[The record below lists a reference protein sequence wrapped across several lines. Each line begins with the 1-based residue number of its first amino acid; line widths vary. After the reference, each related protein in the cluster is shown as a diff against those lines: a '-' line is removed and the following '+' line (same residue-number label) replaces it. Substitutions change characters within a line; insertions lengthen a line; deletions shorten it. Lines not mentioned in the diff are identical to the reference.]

1 MEDSCKIG
9 EDLDPEPSHMH
20 AGEKVADLR
29 SLQEGPFLILENR
42 SAAVVSWRRLRAKQ
56 PAFVKRSRPGE
67 KAPLQQLAR
76 RLRANASPMN
86 SWRFPHSGIFRSH
99 FEVLPLACNITV
111 IYYQNVLI
119 Y

>member
-9 EDLDPEPSHMH
+9 EDLDPEPAHMH
-20 AGEKVADLR
+20 VAKKVADLR
-29 SLQEGPFLILENR
+29 SRREGAFLSLENR
-42 SAAVVSWRRLRAKQ
+42 SAAAVSWRCLRAKQ

-76 RLRANASPMN
+76 QLRANAGPIN

-111 IYYQNVLI
+111 IYYQKVLL